1 MIESA
6 TGKPYEKSLQK
17 LVLDPLKLTSTSL
30 PMGTVISEPTFRG
43 YDLDEPNAP
52 IDRTTI
58 LAAACAWASGGGS
71 SQPRQTSTNSF
82 VATSADGFSV
92 HGPRPYRPTCL
103 FPGASLARL
112 ARV

>member
-30 PMGTVISEPTFRG
+30 PTGTVISEPTFRG
-43 YDLDEPNAP
+43 YDLDEPNAL

-58 LAAACAWASGGGS
+58 LAAGWAWALGGS

-92 HGPRPYRPTCL
+92 HGPRPCRPTCS

>member
-1 MIESA
+1 MLPVSRRWVPPPPRSQYRYSNSDNIAAGLMIESA

-43 YDLDEPNAP
+43 YDLDEPNAL

-58 LAAACAWASGGGS
+58 LAAG
-71 SQPRQTSTNSF
+71 
-82 VATSADGFSV
+82 
-92 HGPRPYRPTCL
+92 
-103 FPGASLARL
+103 
-112 ARV
+112 